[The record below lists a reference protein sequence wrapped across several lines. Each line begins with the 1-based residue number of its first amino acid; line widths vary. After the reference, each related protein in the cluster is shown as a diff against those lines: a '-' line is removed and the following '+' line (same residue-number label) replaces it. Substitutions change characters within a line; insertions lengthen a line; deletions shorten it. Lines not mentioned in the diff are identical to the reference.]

1 MCGIVCVLR
10 KDGKPAFKQ
19 VIKRYNK
26 QKYRGSEGFGFI
38 TLDKAHKVKDF
49 LRYQNEKEATT
60 ELQKMAYSSILFHHR
75 YPTSTPNIPESAHPI
90 KVQHAELLHDY
101 YVVHNGVI
109 TNDDDMRDKHIKLGY
124 KYSTDLYT
132 SYVATNGK
140 SYHTATTFN
149 DSEALAIELAR
160 AFEGLSDKV
169 EARGAIAYIALQV
182 DKTTHKTTALYF
194 GHNDGNPLTVTDTPN
209 GITIASEG
217 GKDIDEGS
225 YRMDLDTN
233 DVVPVNITIPPFYE
247 PKKSIGYTTHAGDSY
262 GGEYELPVKGASL
275 DELEEAIEDK
285 TRFLDEIE
293 ADLHIAV
300 GAGEVEEADDLKQLK
315 GRELAK
321 LYRLQNEYDD
331 KTSTIPF

>member
-1 MCGIVCVLR
+1 MCGIVYVQR
-10 KDGKPAFKQ
+10 RDGKPAHKQ
-19 VIKRYNK
+19 VLKRYNK
-26 QKYRGSEGFGFI
+26 QKYRGSEGFGFV
-38 TLDKAHKVKDF
+38 TLDKSHEVKDF
-49 LRYQNEKEATT
+49 LRYQNEKEASA
-60 ELQKMAYSSILFHHR
+60 ELKKMAYSHILFHHR

-109 TNDDDMRDKHIKLGY
+109 TNDEELRTKHIKQGY
-124 KYSTDLYT
+124 KYTTDLYT
-132 SYVATNGK
+132 SYVATSGK
-140 SYHTATTFN
+140 SYHTETSFN

-182 DKTTHKTTALYF
+182 DKSTHKATALYF
-194 GHNDGNPLTVTDTPN
+194 GHNDGNPLTVTDTPH

-225 YRMDLDTN
+225 YRMDLDTSA
-233 DVVPVNITIPPFYE
+233 VVPVNIIIPPFYE
-247 PKKSIGYTTHAGDSY
+247 PKKSIGFTTPTGYSY
-262 GGEYELPVKGASL
+262 SADYDLGKGASL
-275 DELEEAIEDK
+275 DELEEAIDEK
-285 TRFLDEIE
+285 HRFIEEID
-293 ADLHIAV
+293 ADLKIAV
-300 GAGEVEEADDLKQLK
+300 EAGEVEEADDLEQLK

-331 KTSTIPF
+331 KTNTIPF